1 MRRESVFESMP
12 YIVIPIDARPVMT
25 SIESEGA
32 YAAFCRHHSALE
44 AHLELSTEN
53 VWNFAAER
61 HTHLAIDGH
70 EAR

>member
-1 MRRESVFESMP
+1 MRRESEFESMP
-12 YIVIPIDARPVMT
+12 YIVIPVDARPVM

-44 AHLELSTEN
+44 AHLQLSTEN
-53 VWNFAAER
+53 VLNFVAER